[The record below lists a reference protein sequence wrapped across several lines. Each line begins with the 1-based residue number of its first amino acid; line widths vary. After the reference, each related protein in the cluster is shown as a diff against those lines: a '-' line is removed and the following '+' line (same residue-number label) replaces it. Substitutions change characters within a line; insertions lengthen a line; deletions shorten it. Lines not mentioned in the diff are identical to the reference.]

1 MAAISKKKNKEQKSG
16 IRVNFKHFLS
26 ILLCIG
32 IMMLFCFLMNG
43 RLGLYLALL
52 LVIAM
57 VISAVLTWVTVK
69 QVEISFVSR
78 NEIVNK
84 GDTVDVDFTVSKKTW
99 LPTPFIEIS
108 LSSQGNLEPVTP
120 ERFRIAMGFSKKK
133 SSYSVKYLAKYCT
146 AASVELNM
154 PEIIDYMGVFTARV
168 GRLMISGDGVCRFG
182 IIPMIHEINQQNE
195 LLRICCDASAYDDN
209 AEETDESATIGS
221 GVPGYEHREY
231 VPGDPIKRINWKLST
246 KRDIYMIRLDEKLA
260 AMSQGILFE
269 LSDERKEDGSYS
281 ESSDIVTEAALSMT
295 ALMLKQGLR
304 CDVYCHKGGWQC
316 YEITN
321 EGELTQF
328 QTALADYMPDG
339 EESPLPTEELES
351 RHHRVIM
358 YFTNRKGTLSQ
369 RVEQLRQAGCEVYTV
384 GAAQYADDMDTDCC
398 YSVNSDIDFTRI
410 K

>member
-1 MAAISKKKNKEQKSG
+1 MKSKKQEKAEQKSG
-16 IRVNFKHFLS
+16 IRVNMKHFLS
-26 ILLCIG
+26 MLLCIG

-43 RLGLYLALL
+43 RLGLYVALL
-52 LVIAM
+52 LALAM
-57 VISAVLTWVTVK
+57 VISAILTWATVK

-120 ERFRIAMGFSKKK
+120 EKFRIAMGFSKKK

-168 GRLMISGDGVCRFG
+168 GKLMVSGDGVCRFG

-269 LSDERKEDGSYS
+269 LSDERKDSGSFS
-281 ESSDIVTEAALSMT
+281 ESCDIITEAALSMA

-304 CDVYCHKGGWQC
+304 CDVYCQKGGWQC

-328 QTALADYMPDG
+328 QTALADYEPDS
-339 EESPLPTEELES
+339 EASSLPTEELES
-351 RHHRVIM
+351 RHHRVVM
-358 YFTNRKGTLSQ
+358 YFTNRKGTLSP
-369 RVEQLRQAGCEVYTV
+369 RVEELRQAGCEVYTV
-384 GAAQYADDMDTDCC
+384 GASQYADDMDTDCC